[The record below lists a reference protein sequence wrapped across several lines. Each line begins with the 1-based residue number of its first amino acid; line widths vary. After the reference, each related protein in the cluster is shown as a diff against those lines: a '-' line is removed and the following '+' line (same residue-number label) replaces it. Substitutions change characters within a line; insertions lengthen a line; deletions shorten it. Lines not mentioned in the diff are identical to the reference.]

1 MVPAKTP
8 RLVQLLGK
16 GLQFR
21 IETKEPVVYLTF
33 DDGPIPG
40 LTPWISDQLNYWG
53 AKATFFMVG
62 ENILRQPS
70 LVESLLKSGHALGNH
85 THNHLNGFKTRV
97 SDYLANADACQ
108 QALESFLPQ
117 GQPLLFRPPYG
128 KISPRELFFLRKLG
142 YHIVMWD
149 VLSKDYDAE
158 VPPNQVVQNVLDHAE
173 PGSIIVLHD
182 NLKAEANLKIALPRI
197 LAGLRQK
204 GFRMENLWSALADS
218 LS

>member
-1 MVPAKTP
+1 
-8 RLVQLLGK
+8 
-16 GLQFR
+16 
-21 IETKEPVVYLTF
+21 
-33 DDGPIPG
+33 
-40 LTPWISDQLNYWG
+40 
-53 AKATFFMVG
+53 
-62 ENILRQPS
+62 
-70 LVESLLKSGHALGNH
+70 
-85 THNHLNGFKTRV
+85 
-97 SDYLANADACQ
+97 
-108 QALESFLPQ
+108 
-117 GQPLLFRPPYG
+117 
-128 KISPRELFFLRKLG
+128 
-142 YHIVMWD
+142 MWD